1 MSCIK
6 SPKAVPLASITFTPE
21 NSAALAFWTD
31 LTGLSVQ
38 EIANCTLPGDIM
50 GGWSRLST
58 RRRAVTSDFRVDD
71 AAFGDQHLRSLSP
84 TAAARWRRNPME
96 LIER

>member
-6 SPKAVPLASITFTPE
+6 SPRAVPLAFITFTPE

-38 EIANCTLPGDIM
+38 EIANCTLPGDILD
-50 GGWSRLST
+50 GWSRLST
-58 RRRAVTSDFRVDD
+58 RRRAVTDFRIDD
-71 AAFGDQHLRSLSP
+71 PDFGDQHLRSLSP